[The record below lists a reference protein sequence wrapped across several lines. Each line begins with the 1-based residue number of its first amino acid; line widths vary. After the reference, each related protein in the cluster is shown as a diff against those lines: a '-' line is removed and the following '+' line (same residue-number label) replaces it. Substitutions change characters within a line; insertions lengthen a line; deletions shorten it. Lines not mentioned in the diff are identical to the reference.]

1 LFKSYHH
8 TYLKSTWLPTHPE
21 LHLFR
26 LPPLYLHHN
35 INLLLP
41 PRPHLQNL
49 ANAGPLTRTRCRI
62 QPTTHPSPTI
72 KLIIGHGLS
81 AVHYTLPIRLLAV
94 NSELLTRDMSQMLSL
109 NGATAGLHIK
119 RKTPHDSSP
128 EMTRK
133 PFSELSADAS
143 TGRSE
148 IPRVEAAKAE
158 MVLQYSQMEMDS
170 FGLFLRFML
179 TGDYPVGVD
188 VGFAAVWVPW
198 CSREAWVW
206 KGMAWDTANDTEHS
220 PETAQGR
227 GEMDIDGTGE
237 SIVEGDVRDQSKREM
252 DIDGVEG
259 DAKGQAEAHAE
270 TPTSTVMPHKNS
282 PRIAIA
288 KKKATKRRS

>member
-1 LFKSYHH
+1 MASNAPRAP
-8 TYLKSTWLPTHPE
+8 S
-21 LHLFR
+21 
-26 LPPLYLHHN
+26 LPP
-35 INLLLP
+35 
-41 PRPHLQNL
+41 
-49 ANAGPLTRTRCRI
+49 
-62 QPTTHPSPTI
+62 PTTIPSPQYQPPPPPTTTSPEPCQCRPPHQDKMSHPAYHTSYMRGPTI

-206 KGMAWDTANDTEHS
+206 KGMAWDVGGGQKETERTS
-220 PETAQGR
+220 PSWISAERKPST
-227 GEMDIDGTGE
+227 GT
-237 SIVEGDVRDQSKREM
+237 S
-252 DIDGVEG
+252 
-259 DAKGQAEAHAE
+259 AERIL
-270 TPTSTVMPHKNS
+270 TS
-282 PRIAIA
+282 
-288 KKKATKRRS
+288 